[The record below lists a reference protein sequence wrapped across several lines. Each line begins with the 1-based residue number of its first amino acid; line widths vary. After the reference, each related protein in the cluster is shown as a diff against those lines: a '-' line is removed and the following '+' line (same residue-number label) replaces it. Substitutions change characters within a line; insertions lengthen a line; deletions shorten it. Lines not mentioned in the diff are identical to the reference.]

1 MTLHESVCKML
12 DDIVN
17 ELAPGIRPGCH
28 FHFNLDSECALFN
41 LQLMM
46 DNPDFSTAKIPHKIP
61 RPKSPAYLIEKY
73 CCSSFIPLIVGV

>member
-28 FHFNLDSECALFN
+28 FHFNLDSECASFN

-46 DNPDFSTAKIPHKIP
+46 DNPDFFTTKIPNLFS
-61 RPKSPAYLIEKY
+61 RLKSTTFFTQKLIG
-73 CCSSFIPLIVGV
+73 FISA